1 MSTETNIKATAAK
14 ALTVISSAA
23 LLASCAGGNNCH
35 ISGTADGA
43 AEGDSVFL
51 IDGTSHLNLDTTT
64 ISGGQFTFNYQADT
78 TKYAIIRCNV
88 AADSSS
94 CSGSVFLE
102 AGDINVTLAK
112 KAGDSRAKGT
122 PTNNISAALSDSIN
136 SIISEITAIEEQ
148 AGDTTLSETDR
159 KALSAKADS
168 LYDNSY
174 VAFFKKSAAENIGN
188 AAGLRILNQ
197 IAYAL
202 ELNELDSL
210 LQQVPALYH
219 NDGTYTKLTD
229 RVEHMKAV
237 AVGQPFTDFSLPSPE
252 GEMVNLGDIVKA
264 NKVVLIDFWASW
276 CGPCRREMPTIVR
289 AYELYK
295 DKGLE
300 IVGVSQDYTA
310 EAWTNGINT
319 LGITW
324 PQMSALKGWDNEGVK
339 LYAISSI
346 PSTVIIKDGVIVA
359 NKLYGDELINK
370 LDELLK

>member
-1 MSTETNIKATAAK
+1 MSTETNLKTTAVK
-14 ALTVISSAA
+14 MLTVVSSAA
-23 LLASCAGGNNCH
+23 LLASCAGGSNCH
-35 ISGTADGA
+35 ISGTAEGA

-51 IDGTSHLNLDTTT
+51 IDGNSKLNIDSTV
-64 ISGGQFTFNYQADT
+64 ISGGHFTFNYNADT
-78 TKYAIIRCNV
+78 TKYAIIRCNI

-94 CSGSVFLE
+94 CAGSLFLE
-102 AGDINVTLAK
+102 NGDIDVTLAK
-112 KAGDSRAKGT
+112 KSSESRAKGT
-122 PTNNISAALSDSIN
+122 PTNDISAAFTDSVN
-136 SIISEITAIEEQ
+136 SIISEISALEEQ
-148 AGDTTLSETDR
+148 ARDTTLAEDDR
-159 KALSAKADS
+159 KALSAAADS

-174 VAFFKKSAAENIGN
+174 VSFFKKSAAENISN
-188 AAGLRILNQ
+188 AAGIRILNQ

-202 ELNELDSL
+202 EVNELDSL
-210 LQQVPALYH
+210 LQQVPASYR
-219 NDGTYTKLTD
+219 NDGAYTKLSD
-229 RVEHMKAV
+229 RVVRMKAV

-295 DKGLE
+295 GKGLE

-310 EAWTNGINT
+310 EAWANGIKN

-339 LYAISSI
+339 LYAIASI

-359 NKLYGDELINK
+359 KNLYGDELINK
-370 LDELLK
+370 LDEILK

>member
-1 MSTETNIKATAAK
+1 MRVKNILKASAGN
-14 ALTVISSAA
+14 ALMVISSAA
-23 LLASCAGGNNCH
+23 LLASCAGGSNCH

-43 AEGDSVFL
+43 ADGDSVFL
-51 IDGTSHLNLDTTT
+51 IDGDSRLNIDTAI
-64 ISGGQFTFNYQADT
+64 ISGGHFTFNYQADT
-78 TKYAIIRCNV
+78 TKLAIIRCDI

-102 AGDINVTLAK
+102 TGDINVTLAK
-112 KAGDSRAKGT
+112 KSGDSRAKGT
-122 PTNNISAALSDSIN
+122 PTNDISAAFSDSIN
-136 SIISEITAIEEQ
+136 SIIHEISAIEEL
-148 AGDTTLSETDR
+148 AGDTTLTEAER
-159 KALSAKADS
+159 NALSAKADS

-174 VAFFKKSAAENIGN
+174 VAYFKKSAADNINN
-188 AAGLRILNQ
+188 AAGLRLLNM

-202 ELNELDSL
+202 DLNELDSL
-210 LQQVPALYH
+210 LQQVPALYQ
-219 NDGTYTKLTD
+219 NDGAYTKLSE
-229 RVEHMKAV
+229 RVVRMKAV
-237 AVGQPFTDFSLPSPE
+237 AVGQPFTDFSLPSPN
-252 GEMVNLGDIVKA
+252 GEMVSLGDIVKA

-276 CGPCRREMPTIVR
+276 CGPCRREMPNIVR

-310 EAWTNGINT
+310 EAWANGIET

-324 PQMSALKGWDNEGVK
+324 PQMSALKGWENEGVK